1 MAYCKARWY
10 RTCVWNQSQ
19 MAVTW
24 RETCSLSKTEYLQ
37 MLNALCWL
45 QLGPWAWWC
54 RARIWHCHQWERGA
68 MMALETS
75 LLTQT
80 LSSPG
85 TGWPKAKV
93 PAEQVNLTMSRVC
106 PLATRHRR
114 KMLWLTL
121 GSGSWRAFVLLMLL
135 QKSALIFQTTLEAVW
150 CFGTPTAEQR
160 LLHPVL
166 NQRVH
171 YTGKIL
177 FCINNLLEP
186 SHVSLQSVSG
196 TETCRVPP
204 HGKMT

>member
-1 MAYCKARWY
+1 MSCADYSLDPGPDDAGQESGTATNENGEQW
-10 RTCVWNQSQ
+10 WL
-19 MAVTW
+19 W
-24 RETCSLSKTEYLQ
+24 RPPCSPRHSAPL
-37 MLNALCWL
+37 ALA
-45 QLGPWAWWC
+45 Q
-54 RARIWHCHQWERGA
+54 
-68 MMALETS
+68 
-75 LLTQT
+75 
-80 LSSPG
+80 
-85 TGWPKAKV
+85 PKAKV

-204 HGKMT
+204 HGKIT